1 MHASMNFKS
10 SSIHQHC
17 EKKMAPAHVKIFVLL
32 MCTAVVNSS
41 LVADTEFGKVSNKRT
56 HEFKS
61 HRMLYTR
68 QCTKQLS
75 TVGGGSRENSQWS
88 DGQELARRA
97 IRCGP
102 RGQLAVQT
110 GAVNEFVVDRF
121 SLICLHNSHNDSVA
135 AG

>member
-1 MHASMNFKS
+1 M
-10 SSIHQHC
+10 
-17 EKKMAPAHVKIFVLL
+17 
-32 MCTAVVNSS
+32 
-41 LVADTEFGKVSNKRT
+41 RT

-61 HRMLYTR
+61 QRMFCTR
-68 QCTKQLS
+68 QCTKQHS

-97 IRCGP
+97 IRRGP

-110 GAVNEFVVDRF
+110 GAVNDFVVDRF

>member
-1 MHASMNFKS
+1 MASTGKPYHHNKQCDLWYS
-10 SSIHQHC
+10 YTGLPTCDSKPQATPTPKPKLI
-17 EKKMAPAHVKIFVLL
+17 
-32 MCTAVVNSS
+32 
-41 LVADTEFGKVSNKRT
+41 ADTEFGKVSNMRT

-97 IRCGP
+97 IRRGP

-110 GAVNEFVVDRF
+110 GTVNEFVVDRF